1 MAAIGRKVI
10 GLRAQGAGG
19 SLWTRLLAR
28 LVPHGSGRKGMCGE
42 GGGGVRVE
50 RVERVVVKG
59 EGVKRGKEQGRE
71 TKSKIKYK

>member
-28 LVPHGSGRKGMCGE
+28 LVPHSSEREGMCGE
-42 GGGGVRVE
+42 GGGGGA
-50 RVERVVVKG
+50 RVVMVVAKG
-59 EGVKRGKEQGRE
+59 EGVEGGKGQGRE
-71 TKSKIKYK
+71 TKSK